1 MELQTAKGVRDIPP
15 EEKILKNKVMD
26 TLREIFEL
34 YGFMPLETPILERF
48 ETLAAK
54 GGAGADSDAL
64 KETFTLKDQGDR
76 KLALR
81 FELTTSLARYVGM
94 NPTLKM
100 PFKRYEMGQV
110 FRDGPIKLG
119 RYREF
124 WQCDIDTIGS
134 ASLLA
139 DAEIVG
145 VVNTVFKKLDLNV
158 IIKVNNRKVLNGI
171 LEQAGIK
178 DKESAIIALDKYD
191 KIGKKG
197 VIAELERRGYSTQ
210 QIDSLF
216 KIVVNQPAI
225 EDLKEKI
232 TTQEGLAGISE
243 LQELFAY
250 LKNMNINNAQF
261 DISLARGLGYY
272 TGTIFEVYC
281 PDSPVSSSLAGG
293 GRWDTMIAKLVGN
306 NNNIPAVGLAF
317 GLEPIM
323 DTLKAMKKITLKTVA
338 KVYVLPIGTT
348 TESLKIVQQLR
359 ENGIATDFCLGKKG
373 VSKNLDYASTLSIPY
388 VIIIGDNEL
397 TKKKVLLRN
406 MNDGTE
412 QLLSLNDTIK
422 KLKSIKNQ

>member
-26 TLREIFEL
+26 TLREVFEL

-54 GGAGADSDAL
+54 GGAGADSDVL

-81 FELTTSLARYVGM
+81 FELTTSLARYAGM

-139 DAEIVG
+139 DAEILG
-145 VVNTVFKKLDLNV
+145 VVNNVFKKLDLNI
-158 IIKVNNRKVLNGI
+158 IIKINNRKLLNGI

-178 DKESAIIALDKYD
+178 EKESAIIALDKYD
-191 KIGKKG
+191 KIGPKG
-197 VIAELERRGYSTQ
+197 VISELEQRGYSAK

-216 KIVVNQPAI
+216 KIVTDSMSL
-225 EDLKEKI
+225 EDLQKKI
-232 TTQEGLAGISE
+232 NNEEGLKGIKE
-243 LQELFAY
+243 LEELFGY
-250 LKNMNINNAQF
+250 LKTMKIENAVF
-261 DISLARGLGYY
+261 DVSLARGLGYY
-272 TGTIFEVYC
+272 TGTVFEVYC
-281 PDSPVSSSLAGG
+281 PDSPVNSSLAGG
-293 GRWDTMIAKLVGN
+293 GRWDNMIAKLVGN
-306 NNNIPAVGLAF
+306 NNDIPAVGLAF

-323 DTLKAMKKITLKTVA
+323 DTLKSMKKATTKTA
-338 KVYVLPIGTT
+338 SKVYVLPIGTI

-359 ENGIATDFCLGKKG
+359 EKDIAADFCLGKKG
-373 VSKNLDYASTLSIPY
+373 VSKNLDYASTLGIPY
-388 VIIIGDNEL
+388 VMIIGDNEL
-397 TKKKVLLRN
+397 AKKKVLLRD

-412 QLLSLNDTIK
+412 QLLTLNDAIK
-422 KLKSIKNQ
+422 KLK

>member
-26 TLREIFEL
+26 TLREVFEL

-323 DTLKAMKKITLKTVA
+323 DTLKAMKKTTLKTAA
-338 KVYVLPIGTT
+338 KVYIIPISTI
-348 TESLKIVQQLR
+348 TESLRIVQQLR
-359 ENGIATDFCLGKKG
+359 EKGIAADFCLGKKG
-373 VSKNLDYASTLSIPY
+373 VSKNLDYANTLGIPY
-388 VIIIGDNEL
+388 VMIIGDNEL
-397 TKKKVLLRN
+397 AKKKVLLRD

-412 QLLSLNDTIK
+412 QLLSLNDAIR
-422 KLKSIKNQ
+422 KLK